1 MNTFMDIRATI
12 VCEGVND
19 AEIISQLAARE
30 KISGIHAE
38 HMKGDSGRL
47 SSTLETI
54 AGRKTFGALPALAVV
69 LDANGDPAATLST
82 ANDALRKIVPLG
94 ERPLEPEKVREV
106 DWNGR
111 AFRVGVFIMPG
122 GGQNGGLEELVLPSA
137 RSDHMECVQP
147 FRQCAREAAK
157 DSPVEKESK
166 KTVQALLSA
175 MPKHC
180 VNLADAA
187 EKGMIDFNH
196 SVFDGLKKFIR
207 DLSP

>member
-19 AEIISQLAARE
+19 AEIISQLAKRE
-30 KISGIHAE
+30 KIDGIHAE
-38 HMKGDSGRL
+38 HMKGDSSRL
-47 SSTLETI
+47 ASTLRTI
-54 AGRKTFGALPALAVV
+54 AGRKMFGALPALAVA
-69 LDANGDPAATLST
+69 LDANGDPAAALST
-82 ANDALRKIVPLG
+82 ANGELREIVPLG
-94 ERPLEPEKVREV
+94 DLPLEPEKVREI

-122 GGQNGGLEELVLPSA
+122 GGKNGALEELILPSA
-137 RSDHMECVQP
+137 RSDHMECVQS

-157 DSPVEKESK
+157 DLPVEKESK

-180 VNLADAA
+180 VNVADAG

-207 DLSP
+207 NLAP